1 MVAGDPESTTLATAK
16 RHSMRD
22 MYFGV
27 PCTFLVESKCS
38 IYEHRPLACRQ
49 QFNFDDDNLVCQ
61 LVPGEGIAVPYLNVQ
76 SEQVAYAVAMGM
88 HANMADI
95 RDWFSGP

>member
-1 MVAGDPESTTLATAK
+1 M
-16 RHSMRD
+16 
-22 MYFGV
+22 
-27 PCTFLVESKCS
+27 
-38 IYEHRPLACRQ
+38 
-49 QFNFDDDNLVCQ
+49 CQ